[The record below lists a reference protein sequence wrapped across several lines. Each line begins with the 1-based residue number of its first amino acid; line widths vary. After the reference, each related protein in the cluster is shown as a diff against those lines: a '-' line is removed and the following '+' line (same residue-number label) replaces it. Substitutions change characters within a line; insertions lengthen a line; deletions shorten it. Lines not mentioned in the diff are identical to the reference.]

1 MKIIE
6 NPRKIIKEKKIN
18 YKKQSDANKIKISIQ
33 FILIYDFCLISSKI
47 YKKTKH
53 FSIRMVE

>member
-18 YKKQSDANKIKISIQ
+18 YKKQSDANKIKISI
-33 FILIYDFCLISSKI
+33 
-47 YKKTKH
+47 
-53 FSIRMVE
+53 